1 MSFQR
6 ELRFQ
11 DAAEASSL
19 SKLSFLDGSAGTVA
33 EASSLRI
40 RMEGMRLPGRY
51 PKFTVFC

>member
-1 MSFQR
+1 MSVNSSLIIFQR

-40 RMEGMRLPGRY
+40 RI
-51 PKFTVFC
+51 